1 MKHAFCNAHPLFTG
15 ADIMILCI
23 ESWKGDTY
31 LTGRKRTISELA
43 CQLRQAEQLFDR
55 ETDNLIPLL
64 CRMYGWEVI
73 SVEPNVVPD
82 YTYDADTGLI
92 F

>member
-1 MKHAFCNAHPLFTG
+1 
-15 ADIMILCI
+15 MILCI

-31 LTGRKRTISELA
+31 LTGRKRIISELIW
-43 CQLRQAEQLFDR
+43 QIRQAEQLYDR
-55 ETDNLIPLL
+55 KTDNFVPLL
-64 CRMYGWEVI
+64 CRLYGWEVI
-73 SVEPNVVPD
+73 AADQHTIPD

>member
-1 MKHAFCNAHPLFTG
+1 
-15 ADIMILCI
+15 MILCI
-23 ESWKGDTY
+23 ESWKGDIY
-31 LTGRKRTISELA
+31 LTRKKIS
-43 CQLRQAEQLFDR
+43 LRDLKGQIREVERLFDR
-55 ETDNLIPLL
+55 ETDNFIPLL

-73 SVEPNVVPD
+73 SAAAETVSD

>member
-1 MKHAFCNAHPLFTG
+1 MKMCL
-15 ADIMILCI
+15 MILCM

-31 LTGRKRTISELA
+31 LTGEKRSLAELRN
-43 CQLRQAEQLFDR
+43 QIRDVERLYDR
-55 ETDNLIPLL
+55 NEENFVPLM
-64 CRMYGWEVI
+64 CRMYNWEVI
-73 SVEPNVVPD
+73 FVGSDIVPD

>member
-1 MKHAFCNAHPLFTG
+1 MKCAFCNPHPLFG
-15 ADIMILCI
+15 RADSMILCI
-23 ESWKGDTY
+23 ESWKGDTC
-31 LTGRKRTISELA
+31 LSGKKISVSELRN
-43 CQLRQAEQLFDR
+43 QIRETERLHDR
-55 ETDNLIPLL
+55 EEDNFIPLL

-73 SVEPNVVPD
+73 SAAAETVSD